1 MSLSNPEIPLTIMMI
16 IMKLAQRLEQQ
27 EQLADSP
34 PNPWSKWLL

>member
-1 MSLSNPEIPLTIMMI
+1 MTVMSLSNPEIPLTMM
-16 IMKLAQRLEQQ
+16 IMKLAQRLEQ